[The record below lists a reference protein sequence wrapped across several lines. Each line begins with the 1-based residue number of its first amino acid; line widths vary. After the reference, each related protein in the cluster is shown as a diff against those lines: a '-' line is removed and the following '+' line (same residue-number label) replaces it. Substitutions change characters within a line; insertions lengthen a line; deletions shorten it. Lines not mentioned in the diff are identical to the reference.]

1 MMSSIEDVFHWGCL
15 TNAPSK
21 LAYNARVKTKLMDY
35 WEQKLR
41 MEASTLDSILFFK
54 PAYMS
59 LRRPHPLWLQPIS
72 SIQCLYGCKDAFWQ
86 VSYWYAAETRTNN
99 NSGRC
104 LLSACKEL
112 FVPGS
117 LEHILLFC
125 PSLQPK
131 RSSEP
136 CNQNLWWAPC
146 HRWHH
151 QGNLLQPKLPP
162 NHATPAWP
170 LSYAHCHPSC
180 SEFWRSDESP
190 TSLFW
195 KNLVLQY
202 THKGWDSLAF

>member
-1 MMSSIEDVFHWGCL
+1 MRLSSAVVVLHWGCLPLRLSSIDDVFHWGDLPYWGCL
-15 TNAPSK
+15 TNSPSK
-21 LAYNARVKTKLMDY
+21 FAYNARVKTKLMDY

-125 PSLQPK
+125 PSIQPK
-131 RSSEP
+131 RLDLLNLEVDFQNKKTN
-136 CNQNLWWAPC
+136 CN
-146 HRWHH
+146 
-151 QGNLLQPKLPP
+151 K
-162 NHATPAWP
+162 
-170 LSYAHCHPSC
+170 
-180 SEFWRSDESP
+180 
-190 TSLFW
+190 
-195 KNLVLQY
+195 
-202 THKGWDSLAF
+202 